1 MEIILGYLP
10 YFVLVVIIV
19 LLARAIV
26 KYRKRDK
33 EIKETITEAGARK
46 EADKKALNRLM
57 GWIIGTTIIGG
68 ILFAFATMISV
79 NANSCID
86 KPIIYLYPETE
97 QEVLLELGYK
107 DKITVSYPK
116 YEKGWRVLAQPNG
129 DLLDLDTNKN
139 LYALYY
145 ESKNGYDFK
154 VEEDGFV
161 VKGEDTASFL
171 EEKLKILGLNYKEAE
186 EFIVYWLPK
195 LEKNNYNYIRFASP
209 EELEKNMPLNIT
221 PAPDTRIR
229 ILMTY
234 KGLKTPI
241 KVQEQTLK
249 PMERSGFTAV
259 EWGGTEID

>member
-154 VEEDGFV
+154 VE
-161 VKGEDTASFL
+161 
-171 EEKLKILGLNYKEAE
+171 
-186 EFIVYWLPK
+186 
-195 LEKNNYNYIRFASP
+195 
-209 EELEKNMPLNIT
+209 
-221 PAPDTRIR
+221 
-229 ILMTY
+229 
-234 KGLKTPI
+234 
-241 KVQEQTLK
+241 
-249 PMERSGFTAV
+249 
-259 EWGGTEID
+259 